1 MSRVGLL
8 PVPRSVSVYA
18 YTHRNTCN
26 VWFVAE
32 FLHA

>member
-18 YTHRNTCN
+18 YTHRNN